1 MFTDE
6 LPRPSASISLQER
19 VHRLREHP
27 KISAGAAI
35 IAATMLGLV
44 WHQTNTQSSGSSS
57 AAPSSATAANT
68 QARSATSGQTPNGA
82 SPGTTANG
90 SSANN
95 PAGNRSSDGSAEST
109 TGGGATTSQTKV
121 IVHVAGAVISPGLLT
136 LPSTTRVGGAID
148 AAGGIRPDADMERI
162 NLASPIVDGTRI
174 YVPVQGQPVPITEG
188 TPAPAAATATGAT
201 GAPAGGSVSGAGSTG
216 GLVNLNTATQAELET
231 LPGIGP
237 SMATAILEQRSS
249 VGRFT
254 SIEELKSVRGIGEKR
269 FADLANKVTI

>member
-44 WHQTNTQSSGSSS
+44 WHQTNTQSSGSNS
-57 AAPSSATAANT
+57 AAPTSATAANT

-174 YVPVQGQPVPITEG
+174 YVPVQGQPVPTTEG
-188 TPAPAAATATGAT
+188 TPATATGTT
-201 GAPAGGSVSGAGSTG
+201 GTPAGSTGGSASGAGSTG